1 MSSFG
6 PPSMV
11 VDVNE
16 FGRAEFE
23 CMAAGPPEPTFVV
36 EKKEAVPG
44 QWLYIKIKLLMPKG

>member
-1 MSSFG
+1 
-6 PPSMV
+6 MV